1 MLIYKLYEDD
11 NILTKGN
18 STTLRE
24 ASFELDH
31 VSRTQQA
38 TEMLKVRLK

>member
-1 MLIYKLYEDD
+1 MLIYRLYEDD

-18 STTLRE
+18 STTSRE
-24 ASFELDH
+24 ESLELDN